1 MVNNNPIKKNN
12 SSPLSCNFSAF
23 DLAKVWLGMSSP
35 GNDGKL
41 GKDGIDEGI
50 LVARL
55 GVLGAVVGV
64 PAPPLSEALC
74 FLFL

>member
-1 MVNNNPIKKNN
+1 
-12 SSPLSCNFSAF
+12 
-23 DLAKVWLGMSSP
+23 MSSP

-64 PAPPLSEALC
+64 PVPPLSEALC